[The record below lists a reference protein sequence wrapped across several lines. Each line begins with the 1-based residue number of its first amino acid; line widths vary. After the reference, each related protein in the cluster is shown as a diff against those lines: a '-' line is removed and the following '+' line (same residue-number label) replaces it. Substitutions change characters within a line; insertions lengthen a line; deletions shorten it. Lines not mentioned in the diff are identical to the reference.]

1 MIFARVSG
9 VELRWSEETLALDN
23 TLDDKDELDTTE
35 ELVTAEDWLLDIEE
49 LIALLA
55 KELEELVITTRI
67 ELIDEPWFCNEL
79 DIADELLVIANELL
93 AIINE
98 LLLDLEIN
106 ELRLELFFDDLLDES
121 ALIELIWAA
130 ELEDSP
136 VLPPHPAS
144 EPSNK
149 NNVINLNWK

>member
-1 MIFARVSG
+1 M
-9 VELRWSEETLALDN
+9 
-23 TLDDKDELDTTE
+23 
-35 ELVTAEDWLLDIEE
+35 
-49 LIALLA
+49 
-55 KELEELVITTRI
+55 ITTRI

-121 ALIELIWAA
+121 ALIELI
-130 ELEDSP
+130 
-136 VLPPHPAS
+136 
-144 EPSNK
+144 
-149 NNVINLNWK
+149 